1 MARSSKQLSA
11 RRQNGE
17 LNEMQARF
25 CREFIIDKNAKE
37 AAIRAGYSK
46 DTANVKGSQL
56 LAIVKIQDRINALI
70 ALQEKR
76 LDIKADEVLKEIR
89 RIGMS
94 DVRELYKEDGTVKHP
109 KEWPDDLAR
118 AVSSIEVEELFEF
131 VNGEKVWIG
140 YTKKIKLW
148 SKTQALDMLG
158 KHKKLF
164 TDRVELD
171 VSDNLAE
178 KIAAA
183 RARAA
188 TARLPEPDSEE

>member
-1 MARSSKQLSA
+1 MGTSAKKLSIRRSNS
-11 RRQNGE
+11 E
-17 LNEMQARF
+17 LNEFQARF
-25 CREFIIDKNAKE
+25 CREFLVDKNATQ
-37 AAIRAGYSK
+37 AAIRAGYAK
-46 DTANVKGSQL
+46 DSASVKGSQL
-56 LAIVKIQDRINALI
+56 LSIAKIQDRINSLI

-76 LDIKADEVLKEIR
+76 LDIKADEILKELR
-89 RIGMS
+89 RVGMS

-109 KEWPDDLAR
+109 TEWPDDLAR

-171 VSDNLAE
+171 VSDNLAD

-188 TARLPEPDSEE
+188 TARLPEPDQEE

>member
-1 MARSSKQLSA
+1 MASSPKRLSA

-25 CREFIIDKNAKE
+25 CREFLIDRNASQ
-37 AAIRAGYSK
+37 AAIRSGYSPNGVEA
-46 DTANVKGSQL
+46 TASKL
-56 LAIVKIQDRINALI
+56 LTVAKVADRINALLS
-70 ALQEKR
+70 LQEKR
-76 LDIKADEVLKEIR
+76 LDIKADEILKELR
-89 RIGMS
+89 RVGMS
-94 DVRELYKEDGTVKHP
+94 DVRELYREDGTVKHP
-109 KEWPDDLAR
+109 TEWPDDLAR

-188 TARLPEPDSEE
+188 TARLPEPDQED

>member
-1 MARSSKQLSA
+1 MGLNTKRLST

-17 LNEMQARF
+17 LNEKQARF
-25 CREFIIDKNAKE
+25 CREFLIDKNATE
-37 AAIRAGYSK
+37 AAIRAGYARDS
-46 DTANVKGSQL
+46 AHVAGSRML
-56 LAIVKIQDRINALI
+56 TIPKIADRINALI
-70 ALQEKR
+70 SLQEKR

-89 RIGMS
+89 RVGMS

>member
-1 MARSSKQLSA
+1 MASSSKKLTAKRS
-11 RRQNGE
+11 NGG

-25 CREFIIDKNAKE
+25 CREFLIDRNASK
-37 AAIRAGYSK
+37 AAIRAGYSPNGVEA
-46 DTANVKGSQL
+46 TASKL
-56 LAIVKIQDRINALI
+56 LTVAKVADRINALI
-70 ALQEKR
+70 SLQEKR
-76 LDIKADEVLKEIR
+76 LDIKADEILKELR
-89 RIGMS
+89 RVGMS

-188 TARLPEPDSEE
+188 TAKLPEPDSEE